1 MSTSRFAPARLL
13 TSVSL
18 VLALVAGMFLVT
30 TVGPTTRPASA
41 AVSAARAG
49 NALQWAKTRKG
60 SPYRYGA
67 DGPRRFDCSG
77 LTRWAYKRV
86 GKWLPHSS
94 SRQAHRVNRIYH
106 RRNARRGDLVFFY
119 GYGGIY
125 HVGVY
130 AGHGYIWHAPQPG
143 TRVHRSHIWTSHVF
157 YGRVR

>member
-1 MSTSRFAPARLL
+1 MPTSPFTPARLL
-13 TSVSL
+13 VSL
-18 VLALVAGMFLVT
+18 SLAVVLAAAMFVT
-30 TVGPTTRPASA
+30 TTIGPTTRPASA
-41 AVSAARAG
+41 VVTALRADH
-49 NALQWAKTRKG
+49 ALDWAKTRKG

-77 LTRWAYKRV
+77 LTRWSYARV

-94 SRQAHRVNRIYH
+94 SRQASRVHRIYH
-106 RRNARRGDLVFFY
+106 RSNARQGDLVFFY

-125 HVGVY
+125 HVGIY
-130 AGHGYIWHAPQPG
+130 AGHGYVWHAPHPG